1 VSGDQ
6 GDDPEDTMPFTH
18 RPYGSGEPDN
28 PFTSPSGAASQPSGP
43 DFVPPAAPPPP
54 LSSQDPAPAWGAAW
68 TPAYG
73 PVLPGSKDHQ
83 GASQAMVLG
92 IVAMVCLVTGFFCC
106 VTIPGLVC
114 APIAWAKGA
123 RAKHEIDAYPGVYGN
138 RGQAVAGIVMGVI
151 GSIGGVLVVLA
162 SVAFALLIG
171 SGWSLV

>member
-6 GDDPEDTMPFTH
+6 GNEPEDTVPFTH
-18 RPYGSGEPDN
+18 RPYGSGEPEN

-43 DFVPPAAPPPP
+43 GFVPPAAPPPP

-73 PVLPGSKDHQ
+73 PMLPGAQDHQ
-83 GASQAMVLG
+83 GAGQAMVLG
-92 IVAMVCLVTGFFCC
+92 IIAMVCLATGLGCC

-114 APIAWAKGA
+114 APIAWVKGA
-123 RAKHEIDAYPGVYGN
+123 RAKREIDAHPGVYGN

-151 GSIGGVLVVLA
+151 GSVGGVLVILA
-162 SVAFALLIG
+162 TVAFALLIG